1 MRLKVG
7 DVVVLGMYRHVVVD
21 VKKENG
27 DEYALLKLMMRLNSK
42 SYEGK
47 WVLQE
52 LLPPK
57 VGAVTSLQ
65 KGN

>member
-7 DVVVLGMYRHVVVD
+7 DVVILGMYRHVVVD
-21 VKKENG
+21 VKKEKS
-27 DEYALLKLMMRLNSK
+27 DDYALLKLMMKLNSK
-42 SYEGK
+42 SYKGK

-57 VGAVTSLQ
+57 IGSITKLQ
-65 KGN
+65 KGD